1 VKGLFRLL
9 GGTQWSRVDESAR
22 CAKIRL
28 TTVLVVIIGLTLV
41 AAQFVRFPRTNPPVS
56 GDLVAPADVTEII
69 RRACYD
75 CHSNET
81 RWPWYSQI
89 APVSWLASRHVTEAR
104 ARLNF
109 SVWTDYVYDPGTEAH
124 KLDEIERLIKSRE
137 MPPWYYRIMHPQTRL
152 TDAQRAV
159 VLSWIE
165 REQSAVAARGSLK

>member
-1 VKGLFRLL
+1 MGR
-9 GGTQWSRVDESAR
+9 GGWAIAVA
-22 CAKIRL
+22 A
-28 TTVLVVIIGLTLV
+28 VVIGASLG
-41 AAQFVRFPRTNPPVS
+41 AAQFARFPRTNPPVK
-56 GDLVAPADVTEII
+56 GNLAAPANVSEII

-89 APVSWLASRHVTEAR
+89 APASWLAYRHVMEAR

-109 SVWTDYVYDPGTEAH
+109 SEWADYTYDPGTEAH
-124 KLDEIERLIKSRE
+124 KLKEIERLIKSE
-137 MPPWYYRIMHPQTRL
+137 AMPPWYYRMMHPQARL

-165 REQSAVAARGSLK
+165 REQSAVAARAR